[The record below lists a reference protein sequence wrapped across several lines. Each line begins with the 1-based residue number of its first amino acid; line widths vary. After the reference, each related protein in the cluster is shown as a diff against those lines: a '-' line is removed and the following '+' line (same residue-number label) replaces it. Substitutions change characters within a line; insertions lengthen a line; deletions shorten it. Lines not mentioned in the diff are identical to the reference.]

1 MRLEWHIQM
10 IKIAAF
16 LCFFIVSIGIF
27 ANPSVIKTGALEAES
42 RWVDSLMQNLT
53 LEERI
58 GQLFMIRTHSDK
70 GVAHENEVRQFIQKY
85 HVGGLC
91 FFQGTPEQQSLL
103 LNDYQALSNIPL
115 LVSMDAEWGLGMRM
129 KKSTISFPRQ
139 LPLGAIQNNQLIY
152 EMGKEIARQL
162 KEVGVHIN
170 FAPVVDV
177 NNNPNNPVIHT
188 RSFGE
193 DRMNVSV
200 KSYMYAQGLQD
211 NGVMACAKHFPG
223 HGDTDVD
230 SHLDLPVFQHD
241 FKRLDS
247 IELYPFKVLI
257 QHGVG
262 SMMVA
267 HLEVPAVDA
276 TFQLPSTLSKK
287 VITALLKKKLGFK
300 GLVFT
305 DALEMK
311 GVTKNFPCG
320 EIEVRALEAG
330 NDILLLPEDLEVAFA
345 EVKKAVEEGRLS
357 EETINNSVRKILHA
371 KYEMGLYQ
379 TPPAI
384 DTAGLDKRL
393 NTIGARIL
401 KKKLISS
408 SLTLAKN
415 TNQLIPFTS
424 VADKKF
430 ASVCIGVTEEDIPF
444 QSMLSHYADFEH
456 FNKDKLYSDDA
467 KELIAK
473 LSQKDVVVVGIMGMN
488 TRAGQDFNVSPS
500 TVDFIQRLGKE
511 TKVVVVVYGTPY
523 ALKYFEDASWV
534 VAAYDDEPMVQDMVA
549 QALFGAISF
558 RGRLPVTAS
567 SDFQFNNGENTTSIF
582 RMGYGFPEEVGMN
595 SQKLEEI
602 DKIAN
607 EAVLQRVA
615 PGCVVLVAKE
625 GKVVYH
631 KAFGKMTYDADE
643 KPLEKDAI
651 FDLASITKTA
661 ATTVALMRLKDEGKV
676 DVYSKLGSYLPGVDT
691 TNKRDLIIA
700 DVLAHRA
707 GLKSWIPFYKNTVLK
722 RRRRTVRPSPKYY
735 SSKASVSFSLPVVD
749 NLFLKTDYKRDILT
763 EIYDSEVYE
772 TRKYRYSDIGF
783 YLLNEIVNQAAGT
796 SLDNYV
802 GEKIYKELGLK
813 TMSFNPWEKFAK
825 ERMVP
830 SEEDR
835 YFRFKRIQGYV
846 HDMGAAMLG
855 GVAGHAGLFSN
866 AEDLAVLYQM
876 LLNKGYY
883 GGRQF
888 LSPQTVR
895 EFTTRCGDCSR
906 RGLGFDMKQMD
917 PTRESNLPDAAAP
930 GTFGHLGFTGTCVW
944 ADPEENLVYVFLSNR
959 TYPSMRNYKIN
970 KLEIR
975 ERIHAAIYDAIEN

>member
-1 MRLEWHIQM
+1 MRSERHIQM
-10 IKIAAF
+10 EKIAAF
-16 LCFFIVSIGIF
+16 LCFFIISIGIS
-27 ANPSVIKTGALEAES
+27 ANPPVFKTSVLEAES
-42 RWVDSLMQNLT
+42 RWVDSLMQSLS
-53 LEERI
+53 LEEKI
-58 GQLFMIRTHSDK
+58 GQLFMIRAHSDK
-70 GVAHENEVRQFIQKY
+70 GISHEKEVRSFIERY

-91 FFQGTPEQQSLL
+91 FFQGTPAKQSSLL
-103 LNDYQALSNIPL
+103 NKYQSLSNIPL
-115 LVSMDAEWGLGMRM
+115 MVAMDAEWGLGMRM
-129 KKSTISFPRQ
+129 KNSTISFPRQ
-139 LPLGAIQNNQLIY
+139 LSLGAIQNNRLIY
-152 EMGKEIARQL
+152 DMGKEIARQL

-267 HLEVPAVDA
+267 HLEVPSVDA

-287 VITALLKKKLGFK
+287 VISALLKKKLGFK

-330 NDILLLPEDLEVAFA
+330 NDILLLPEDLEVAFS
-345 EVKKAVEEGRLS
+345 EIIKAVETGRLS
-357 EETINNSVRKILHA
+357 EEAINASVRKILHA
-371 KYEMGLYQ
+371 KYEMGLYRK
-379 TPPAI
+379 PEAI
-384 DTAGLDKRL
+384 DTTGLDKRL
-393 NTIGARIL
+393 NTVEARIL
-401 KKKLISS
+401 KKKLVSS

-415 TNQLIPFTS
+415 TNQLIPFTTI
-424 VADKKF
+424 ADKKF
-430 ASVCIGVTEEDIPF
+430 ASVCIGVEEEITPF
-444 QSMLSHYADFEH
+444 QTMLSHYADFEH
-456 FNKDKLYSDDA
+456 LTKDKLYSDDA
-467 KELIAK
+467 KELVAR
-473 LSQKDVVVVGIMGMN
+473 LARKDIVIVGVMGMN
-488 TRAGQDFNVSPS
+488 SRAGQDFNVSPS
-500 TVDFIQRLGKE
+500 TVDFIKRLGKE
-511 TKVVVVVYGTPY
+511 TKVVVVVFGTPY
-523 ALKYFEDASWV
+523 ALKFFGDAAWV
-534 VAAYDDEPMVQDMVA
+534 VEAYDDEPVVQDMVA

-567 SDFQFNNGENTTSIF
+567 KDFQFNNGENTTSIF
-582 RMGYGFPEEVGMN
+582 RMGYGLPEEVGMN
-595 SQKLEEI
+595 SFRLEKI
-602 DKIAN
+602 DKIAQ
-607 EAVLQRVA
+607 EAVLQNVA

-625 GKVVYH
+625 GKVIYH
-631 KAFGKMTYDADE
+631 KAFGKMTYDAFE
-643 KPLEKDAI
+643 PPLDKDAI

-661 ATTVALMRLKDEGKV
+661 ATTLALMQLKDEGKV
-676 DVYSKLGSYLPGVDT
+676 DIYNKLGSYLPGVDT
-691 TNKRDLIIA
+691 TNKKDLLIA

-722 RRRRTVRPSPKYY
+722 RRRRTVSPSPKFY

-749 NLFLKTDYKRDILT
+749 NLFLKTDYKRAILT
-763 EIYDSEVYE
+763 EIYESEVYE
-772 TRKYRYSDIGF
+772 SRKYRYSDIGF
-783 YLLNEIVNQAAGT
+783 YLLNEIVNQASG
-796 SLDNYV
+796 SGMDQYLD
-802 GEKIYKELGLK
+802 EMIYKELGLK
-813 TMSFNPWEKFAK
+813 TMTFNPWVKFPK

-830 SEEDR
+830 TEEDR

-866 AEDLAVLYQM
+866 AEDLAILYQM

-883 GGRQF
+883 GGRQY

-917 PTRESNLPDAAAP
+917 PTREPNLPEAAAP
-930 GTFGHLGFTGTCVW
+930 GSFGHLGFTGTCVW
-944 ADPEENLVYVFLSNR
+944 ADPEKNLVYVFLSNR

-975 ERIHAAIYDAIEN
+975 ERIHAAIYDAMED

>member
-1 MRLEWHIQM
+1 MRSEWHIQM
-10 IKIAAF
+10 NKIATIA
-16 LCFFIVSIGIF
+16 CFFLLSLSLS
-27 ANPSVIKTGALEAES
+27 ANPPVAKTGVLEAES
-42 RWVDSLMQNLT
+42 NWVDSLMRTLT
-53 LEERI
+53 LEEKI
-58 GQLFMIRTHSDK
+58 GQLFMIRAHSDK
-70 GVAHENEVRQFIQKY
+70 GVAHEKEVKEFIEKY

-91 FFQGTPEQQSLL
+91 FFQGTPEKQSLL
-103 LNDYQALSNIPL
+103 LNEYQELSSIPL
-115 LVSMDAEWGLGMRM
+115 MVAMDAEWGLGMRM
-129 KKSTISFPRQ
+129 KNSTISFPRQ
-139 LPLGAIQNNQLIY
+139 LSLGAIQNNKLIY
-152 EMGKEIARQL
+152 DMGKEIARQL

-211 NGVMACAKHFPG
+211 NGIMACAKHFPG

-267 HLEVPAVDA
+267 HLEVPSVDA

-311 GVTKNFPCG
+311 GVTKNYPCG
-320 EIEVRALEAG
+320 EIEVRAMEAG
-330 NDILLLPEDLEVAFA
+330 NDILLLPEDLEIAFN

-357 EETINNSVRKILHA
+357 MDIIDTSVRKILHA
-371 KYEMGLYQ
+371 KYELGLSVKP
-379 TPPAI
+379 TPI
-384 DTAGLDKRL
+384 DTSGLNKRL
-393 NTIGARIL
+393 NTVSANIL

-415 TNQLIPFTS
+415 TNQLIPFKS
-424 VADKKF
+424 IADKRF
-430 ASVCIGVTEEDIPF
+430 ASVCIGIDEASTPF
-444 QSMLSHYADFEH
+444 QEMLSHYADFEH
-456 FNKDKLYSDDA
+456 FTKNKLYSDDS
-467 KELIAK
+467 KEMMDVLVK
-473 LSQKDVVVVGIMGMN
+473 KDIVVVGVMGMN
-488 TRAGQDFNVSPS
+488 GKAGQDFNVSPS
-500 TVDFIQRLGKE
+500 TVDFIEKLGKE
-511 TKVVVVVYGTPY
+511 TKVVVVVFGTPY
-523 ALKYFEDASWV
+523 ALRYFDNAAWV
-534 VAAYDDEPMVQDMVA
+534 VEAFDDEPMVQDMVA
-549 QALFGAISF
+549 QALFGATSF
-558 RGRLPVTAS
+558 RGRLPITAS
-567 SDFQFNNGENTTSIF
+567 PSFQYNNGENTTSIF
-582 RMGYGFPEEVGMN
+582 RMGFALPEEVGM
-595 SQKLEEI
+595 SSEKLERI
-602 DKIAN
+602 DRIAN
-607 EAVLQRVA
+607 ESVLQKVA
-615 PGCVVLVAKE
+615 PGCVVLVARE
-625 GKVVYH
+625 GKIVYH
-631 KAFGKMTYDADE
+631 KAFGKMTYDAGE
-643 KPLEKDAI
+643 APLDKDAI

-661 ATTVALMRLKDEGKV
+661 ATTIALMRLKDEGKV
-676 DVYSKLGSYLPGVDT
+676 DINSKLGPYLPGIDS
-691 TNKRDLIIA
+691 TNKKDLVIT
-700 DVLAHRA
+700 DLLAHRA
-707 GLKSWIPFYKNTVLK
+707 GLKSWIPFYKNTVLQQ
-722 RRRRTVRPSPKYY
+722 RRAASKPSPKYY

-749 NLFLKTDYKRDILT
+749 NLFLKSDYKQDILS
-763 EIYDSEVYE
+763 EIYASEVYE

-783 YLLNEIVNQAAGT
+783 YLLNEVVDQVSGT
-796 SLDNYV
+796 TLDKYMND
-802 GEKIYKELGLK
+802 KFYKEMGLK
-813 TMSFNPWEKFAK
+813 TMTFNPWAKFPKEK
-825 ERMVP
+825 MVP
-830 SEEDR
+830 TEEDR
-835 YFRFKRIQGYV
+835 YFRYKRIQGYV

-855 GVAGHAGLFSN
+855 GVAGHAGLFSD
-866 AEDLAVLYQM
+866 AEDLAILYQM

-883 GGRQF
+883 GGQQF
-888 LSPQTVR
+888 LSPQTVK

-917 PTRESNLPDAAAP
+917 PTRTSNLPDAAAP

-944 ADPEENLVYVFLSNR
+944 ADPDENLIYVFLSNR

-975 ERIHAAIYDAIEN
+975 ERIHEAIYESIVP